1 MAASLD
7 KTSAGF
13 HMGLVRDGVMCGD
26 SKICLNQTC
35 KDISGVLSYTRCPQN
50 VPPQGGQMQECSTN
64 GVRMQIVSS
73 YIFIDKTIFL

>member
-1 MAASLD
+1 MTGGLNNSPGVLY
-7 KTSAGF
+7 
-13 HMGLVRDGVMCGD
+13 MGIVQDGVKCGD
-26 SKICLNQTC
+26 NRICLNQTC